1 MTTLNRT
8 ISILHTV
15 SSLLTKF
22 VQEGDLCFTDK
33 LQLALLCDEL
43 RDTNTIIECAEKEA
57 KADIKQLTVDANALK
72 NEAENIAHTIAD
84 NKQTF
89 ANIDCKTEC
98 DAYLN
103 PFESAHNEAMQKA
116 TALWQEYTAMS
127 NRLDMMDMQSE
138 EYKTL
143 DAACNDKKEEYDKA
157 HAEVEK
163 FYAKY
168 DAERRRIAKLYYFDI
183 SIAELLITK
192 ICQIAEAIIKDIT
205 RISQANDHAD
215 ANL

>member
-8 ISILHTV
+8 ISTLHTI
-15 SSLLTKF
+15 SSRLTKF

-57 KADIKQLTVDANALK
+57 KTDIKLLADDANVLK
-72 NEAENIAHTIAD
+72 DEAEHIVKTIAD
-84 NKQTF
+84 NRPLLI
-89 ANIDCKTEC
+89 NIDCKAEC
-98 DAYLN
+98 DAYLY
-103 PFESAHNEAMQKA
+103 PFESAYTEAMQKA

-127 NRLDMMDMQSE
+127 NRLDMMDMKSE
-138 EYKTL
+138 EYQVL
-143 DAACNDKKEEYDKA
+143 DDTCNAKKEEYDKA

-168 DAERRRIAKLYYFDI
+168 DGERRRIAKLYYFDI
-183 SIAELLITK
+183 TIAELLIMK

-205 RISQANDHAD
+205 RISQANDHA
-215 ANL
+215 NR

>member
-1 MTTLNRT
+1 MTILNRT
-8 ISILHTV
+8 ISTLHTI

-57 KADIKQLTVDANALK
+57 KADIKQLAHNANILK
-72 NEAENIAHTIAD
+72 DEAEYIAKTIVD
-84 NKQTF
+84 NRRTF
-89 ANIDCKTEC
+89 SNIDCKAEC
-98 DAYLN
+98 DAYLK
-103 PFESAHNEAMQKA
+103 PFESAHNGAMQKA
-116 TALWQEYTAMS
+116 TFLWQEYSAMS

-138 EYKTL
+138 EYKAL
-143 DAACNDKKEEYDKA
+143 DTACNAKKAEYDNA
-157 HAEVEK
+157 HAEVETL
-163 FYAKY
+163 YAKY
-168 DAERRRIAKLYYFDI
+168 DTERRCIAKLYYFDI
-183 SIAELLITK
+183 TIAELLITK

-215 ANL
+215 ANR